1 MDFHRSPNTFLPGNV
16 VTCDTIGIREMVGGV
31 RTGAKK
37 GAERS
42 IEYGSAIHREP
53 G

>member
-1 MDFHRSPNTFLPGNV
+1 MDFHRSPRTFLPGNV
-16 VTCDTIGIREMVGGV
+16 ATCDTIGIRELVGGRGRA
-31 RTGAKK
+31 RTK
-37 GAERS
+37 GAESS